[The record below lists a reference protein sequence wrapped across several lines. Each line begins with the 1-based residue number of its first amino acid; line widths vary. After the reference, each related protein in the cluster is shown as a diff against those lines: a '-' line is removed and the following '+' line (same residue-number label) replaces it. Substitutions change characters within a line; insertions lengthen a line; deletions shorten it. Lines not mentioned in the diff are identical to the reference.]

1 MIPFSYR
8 LVRSR
13 RRTLALMITRQ
24 GELEVR
30 APLGLPQADI
40 DRFVEQKR
48 DWITSR
54 LCERERASLPAFRWG
69 DTVPFGGKEAPVWSG
84 EAPAFDGGRFFLP
97 PEVLKE
103 DWPGVRKALEPL
115 YRREARELL
124 TRLTEQEIRRSG
136 WNGGRM
142 PPVRI
147 TGAKTRWG
155 SCSSRN
161 TLNFSWR
168 LLAAEEDAVRYVV
181 IHELA
186 HTVEHNHS
194 CRFWALVESACP
206 DWRRQR
212 ESLRKTGLR
221 LEREGWND

>member
-1 MIPFSYR
+1 MTAFSYR

-13 RRTLALMITRQ
+13 RRTLALMITRL

-40 DRFVEQKR
+40 DRFVEQKQ

-54 LCERERASLPAFRWG
+54 LRERERASLPAFRWG
-69 DTVPFGGKEAPVWSG
+69 DTVPFLGREAPVWSG

-97 PEVLKE
+97 PGVLEE

-115 YRREARELL
+115 YRREAKTLL
-124 TRLTEQEIRRSG
+124 TRLTEQEVRRSG
-136 WNGGRM
+136 WNGGQT

-155 SCSSRN
+155 SCSGRN

-186 HTVEHNHS
+186 HTAEHNHS
-194 CRFWALVESACP
+194 SRFWALMESACP

-212 ESLRKTGLR
+212 ESLRQTGLR
-221 LEREGWND
+221 LEREGWNG